1 MALGPADS
9 LIAVA
14 HAQTVPRSERRVES
28 QRLRKKIELVLP
40 ALDAADRRL
49 RTHPR
54 VAHLYPEYLVTAHWI
69 VRASV
74 PLMEV
79 ACERAAALSDHDAVA
94 DLLARYLEKHI
105 PEEQGHD
112 EWLLEDLETLG
123 MDRPAVLAR
132 PPSPAAAALV
142 GAQYYWI
149 LHYHPVALLGYIALL
164 EGYPPRRDKIEHLIA
179 RTGNSPRAFRTLL
192 AHADLDPH
200 HRDELNVTLDD
211 LPLSTEQRSILG
223 LSAMN
228 SVRLLARCIE
238 EVMERDV
245 AP

>member
-1 MALGPADS
+1 M
-9 LIAVA
+9 
-14 HAQTVPRSERRVES
+14 ES
-28 QRLRKKIELVLP
+28 QCLRKKIELVLP
-40 ALDAADRRL
+40 ALEAADRRL

-54 VAHLYPEYLVTAHWI
+54 VADLYPEYLVTAHGI
-69 VRASV
+69 IRASV
-74 PLMEV
+74 PLME
-79 ACERAAALSDHDAVA
+79 AASERATALCERDAVA
-94 DLLARYLEKHI
+94 DLLAPYLEKHI

-112 EWLLEDLETLG
+112 EWLLEDLEALG
-123 MDRPAVLAR
+123 IDRSEVLTR
-132 PPSPAAAALV
+132 PPSPAVAALV

-164 EGYPPRRDKIEHLIA
+164 EGYPPHRHEIEYLMA
-179 RTGNSPRAFRTLL
+179 RTGSSPRAFRTLL

-200 HRDELNVTLDD
+200 HRDELNDMLNA
-211 LPLSTEQRSILG
+211 LPLTAEQRSVLG

-238 EVMERDV
+238 EVIERDV